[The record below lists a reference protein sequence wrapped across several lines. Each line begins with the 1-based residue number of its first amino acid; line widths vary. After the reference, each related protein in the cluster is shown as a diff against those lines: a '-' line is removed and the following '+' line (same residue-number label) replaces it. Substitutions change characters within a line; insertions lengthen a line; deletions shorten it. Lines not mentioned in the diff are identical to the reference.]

1 MAQEPNQTV
10 AGLDATWRTIANL
23 CAGLDEAGF
32 LTPTDLPGW
41 TVKDVLSHIL
51 GTERSL
57 RGETPPDLDAV
68 GDHVRNDLGAFNERW
83 VDSLRRLS
91 GAEVL
96 IQFREVTEAQ
106 AADRYRLTAEELAA
120 LGPTVFGEM
129 SLEQWLNVR
138 LFDSF
143 SHEQDIRR
151 ALHRPGNL
159 DGEPARRA
167 VLRGVSVL
175 PRAVGKAARGMPDGV
190 RFEAVVDGAV
200 GGRWVVAVSG
210 GRGAL
215 EDAPLEGGFAAGL
228 RADADAFL
236 RLVWGRVTPEVAEH
250 DGGLTV
256 SGDGDL
262 ARRVAAGLNI
272 TP

>member
-1 MAQEPNQTV
+1 MAGEPNHTV
-10 AGLDATWRTIANL
+10 ASLDQTWRTIAEL
-23 CAGLDEAGF
+23 CVGLDEAGF

-57 RGETPPDLDAV
+57 RGEMPPDIEAR
-68 GDHVRNDLGAFNERW
+68 GEHVRNDLGAFNERW
-83 VDSLRRLS
+83 VDSLRS
-91 GAEVL
+91 STGAEVL
-96 IQFREVTEAQ
+96 AQFREVTAAQ

-120 LGPTVFGEM
+120 PGPTVFGEM
-129 SLEQWLNVR
+129 ALEQWLNVR

-151 ALHRPGNL
+151 ALGRPGNM
-159 DGEPARRA
+159 DGEAARRA

-175 PRAVGKAARGMPDGV
+175 PRAVGKAAREMPDGV
-190 RFEAVVDGAV
+190 RVETVVDGVV
-200 GGRWVVAVSG
+200 GGRWVVVVTG

-215 EDAPLEGGFAAGL
+215 EDAPLDGGFDAGL
-228 RADADAFL
+228 RADADSFL
-236 RLVWGRVTPEVAEH
+236 RLVWGRVTPEAAEH
-250 DGGLTV
+250 DGGLV
-256 SGDGDL
+256 LSGDAGL

>member
-1 MAQEPNQTV
+1 MADGPNQTV
-10 AGLDATWRTIANL
+10 AGLDETWRTIANL

-96 IQFREVTEAQ
+96 AQFREVTEAQ

-129 SLEQWLNVR
+129 SLEQWLDVR

-151 ALHRPGNL
+151 ALHRAGNL

-190 RFEAVVDGAV
+190 RFETLVDGAV
-200 GGRWVVAVSG
+200 GGRWVVVVSG

-215 EDAPLEGGFAAGL
+215 EDAPLKGGCDAGL

-236 RLVWGRVTPEVAEH
+236 RLVWGRVTAERAEH

>member
-1 MAQEPNQTV
+1 MGGEPNQTV
-10 AGLDATWRTIANL
+10 AGLDETWQTIAGL

-32 LTPTDLPGW
+32 LTATELPGW

-57 RGETPPDLDAV
+57 RGEMPPDLATV
-68 GDHVRNDLGAFNERW
+68 GEHVRNDLGAFNERW

-96 IQFREVTEAQ
+96 AQFREVTEAQ

-129 SLEQWLNVR
+129 SLEDWLNVR

-167 VLRGVSVL
+167 VRRGVSVL
-175 PRAVGKAARGMPDGV
+175 PRAVGKAARGMADGV
-190 RFEAVVDGAV
+190 RFEAAVDAPV
-200 GGRWVVAVSG
+200 GGRWVVVVSG

-215 EDAPLEGGFAAGL
+215 EDAPLGGGFDAGL

-236 RLVWGRVTPEVAEH
+236 RLVWGRVTPERAER

>member
-1 MAQEPNQTV
+1 MADQPNQTV
-10 AGLDATWRTIANL
+10 ACLDQTWRTIAGL
-23 CAGLDEAGF
+23 CADLDEAGF
-32 LTPTDLPGW
+32 MTPTELPGW
-41 TVKDVLSHIL
+41 TIKDVLSHIL

-57 RGETPPDLDAV
+57 RGEMPPDIDAA

-83 VDSLRRLS
+83 VESLRAHS

-96 IQFREVTEAQ
+96 AQFREVTEAQ
-106 AADRYRLTAEELAA
+106 AADRYRLTAEELAEP
-120 LGPTVFGEM
+120 GPTVFGEM
-129 SLEQWLNVR
+129 PLEQWLDVR

-151 ALHRPGNL
+151 TLHRPGSME
-159 DGEPARRA
+159 GEPARRA

-175 PRAVGKAARGMPDGV
+175 PRAVGKAARGMPDGI
-190 RFEAVVDGAV
+190 RFEAVVDGVV
-200 GGRWVVAVSG
+200 GGRWVVTVSD

-215 EDAPLEGGFAAGL
+215 EEEPPEGGVSAGL

-236 RLVWGRVTPEVAEH
+236 RLVWGRVTPEGAERG
-250 DGGLTV
+250 GGLTL
-256 SGDGDL
+256 SGDTGL
-262 ARRVAAGLNI
+262 ARRVALGLNI

>member
-1 MAQEPNQTV
+1 MADEPNQTV
-10 AGLDATWRTIANL
+10 ANLDATWRTIAEL
-23 CAGLDEAGF
+23 CAGLDEPGF
-32 LTPTDLPGW
+32 LTATDLPGW

-57 RGETPPDLDAV
+57 RGEMPPDIEAV

-83 VDSLRRLS
+83 VDSLRRSS

-96 IQFREVTEAQ
+96 AQFHEVTEAQ
-106 AADRYRLTAEELAA
+106 AADRYRLTADELAA
-120 LGPTVFGEM
+120 PGPTVFGEM
-129 SLEQWLNVR
+129 PLEQWLNVR

-167 VLRGVSVL
+167 VMRGVSIL
-175 PRAVGKAARGMPDGV
+175 PRAVGKAARGMADGV
-190 RFEAVVDGAV
+190 RVETVVDGAV
-200 GGRWVVAVSG
+200 GGRWVVAVTG

-215 EDAPLEGGFAAGL
+215 EDEPAEGDVSAGL
-228 RADADAFL
+228 RADADVFL
-236 RLVWGRVTPEVAEH
+236 RLVWGRVTPERAEH
-250 DGGLTV
+250 AGGLSV
-256 SGDGDL
+256 SGDRDL

>member
-1 MAQEPNQTV
+1 MVAEPNQTV
-10 AGLDATWRTIANL
+10 ACLDQTWRTIAGL
-23 CAGLDEAGF
+23 CAGLAEEGF

-68 GDHVRNDLGAFNERW
+68 GEHVRNDLGAFNERW
-83 VDSLRRLS
+83 VDSLRRVS

-96 IQFREVTEAQ
+96 TQFREVTEAQ
-106 AADRYRLTAEELAA
+106 AAARYRLTAEELAEP
-120 LGPTVFGEM
+120 GPTVFGEM
-129 SLEQWLNVR
+129 PLEQWLNVR

-167 VLRGVSVL
+167 VDRKSV
-175 PRAVGKAARGMPDGV
+175 V
-190 RFEAVVDGAV
+190 
-200 GGRWVVAVSG
+200 
-210 GRGAL
+210 
-215 EDAPLEGGFAAGL
+215 
-228 RADADAFL
+228 
-236 RLVWGRVTPEVAEH
+236 
-250 DGGLTV
+250 
-256 SGDGDL
+256 
-262 ARRVAAGLNI
+262 
-272 TP
+272 

>member
-1 MAQEPNQTV
+1 MTGGPNQTV
-10 AGLDATWRTIANL
+10 ASLDATWRTIASL
-23 CAGLDEAGF
+23 CEGLDEAGF
-32 LTPTDLPGW
+32 LTPTELPGW
-41 TVKDVLSHIL
+41 TVKDILSHIL

-57 RGETPPDLDAV
+57 RGETPPDIDAR

-83 VDSLRRLS
+83 VESLRRCS

-96 IQFREVTEAQ
+96 ARFREVTEAQ
-106 AADRYRLTAEELAA
+106 AADRYRLTPQELAA
-120 LGPTVFGEM
+120 VGPTVFGEM
-129 SLEQWLNVR
+129 PLEQWLNVR

-151 ALHRPGNL
+151 TLHRPGNL

-167 VLRGVSVL
+167 VLRGASIL
-175 PRAVGKAARGMPDGV
+175 PRAAGKAARGMPNGV
-190 RFEAVVDGAV
+190 RVETVVDGTA
-200 GGRWVVAVSG
+200 GGRWVVVVTG

-215 EDAPLEGGFAAGL
+215 EDGPSEAGVDAGL
-228 RADADAFL
+228 RADAGVFL
-236 RLVWGRVTPEVAEH
+236 RLVWGRVSPEIAEH
-250 DGGLTV
+250 DGGLAV
-256 SGDGDL
+256 SGDRDL

>member
-1 MAQEPNQTV
+1 MTEQPNQTV
-10 AGLDATWRTIANL
+10 ACLDETWRTIAGL
-23 CAGLDEAGF
+23 CANLDEPGF

-41 TVKDVLSHIL
+41 TVKDILSHIL

-57 RGETPPDLDAV
+57 RGETPPDIEAV

-83 VDSLRRLS
+83 VESLRRHS

-96 IQFREVTEAQ
+96 AQFREVTEAQ
-106 AADRYRLTAEELAA
+106 AADRYRLTAEELADPV
-120 LGPTVFGEM
+120 PTVFGEM
-129 SLEQWLNVR
+129 PLEQWLNVR

-159 DGEPARRA
+159 EGEAARRA

-175 PRAVGKAARGMPDGV
+175 PRAVGKAARGMADGV
-190 RFEAVVDGAV
+190 RFETVVDGAA
-200 GGRWVVAVSG
+200 GGRWVTVVTG
-210 GRGAL
+210 GRGAP
-215 EDAPLEGGFAAGL
+215 EEEEPLAGDCDAGL
-228 RADADAFL
+228 RADADTFL
-236 RLVWGRVTPEVAEH
+236 RLVWGRVTPEVAEQ
-250 DGGLTV
+250 GGLTV
-256 SGDGDL
+256 AGDAAL

>member
-1 MAQEPNQTV
+1 MTAEPNQTV
-10 AGLDATWRTIANL
+10 AALDDTWRTIAGL
-23 CAGLDEAGF
+23 CADLDEAGF

-41 TVKDVLSHIL
+41 TIKDVLSHIL

-68 GDHVRNDLGAFNERW
+68 GDHVRNELGAFNERW

-91 GAEVL
+91 GADVL
-96 IQFREVTEAQ
+96 AQYREVTEAQ
-106 AADRYRLTAEELAA
+106 AADRRRLTVEELAA
-120 LGPTVFGEM
+120 LGPTVFGDM

-159 DGEPARRA
+159 EGEAARQA

-190 RFEAVVDGAV
+190 RFETVVDGAV
-200 GGRWVVAVSG
+200 GGTWVVVVTE

-215 EDAPLEGGFAAGL
+215 EDAPRAECVDAGL

-236 RLVWGRVTPEVAEH
+236 RLVWGRVSPEVAEH
-250 DGGLTV
+250 DGRLAL
-256 SGDGDL
+256 SGDAAL

>member
-1 MAQEPNQTV
+1 MADEPNQTV
-10 AGLDATWRTIANL
+10 ASLDQTWRTIADL
-23 CAGLDEAGF
+23 CADLDEEGF

-57 RGETPPDLDAV
+57 RGETPPESDAV
-68 GDHVRNDLGAFNERW
+68 GDHVRNDLGAFNEDC
-83 VDSLRRLS
+83 VESLRGDS

-96 IQFREVTEAQ
+96 ARFREVTEAQ

-120 LGPTVFGEM
+120 PGPTVFGEM
-129 SLEQWLNVR
+129 SLEAWLNVR

-151 ALHRPGNL
+151 ALHRPGNM
-159 DGEPARRA
+159 DGEAARRA
-167 VLRGVSVL
+167 LRRGYSVL

-190 RFEAVVDGAV
+190 RVETVVDGAG
-200 GGRWVVAVSG
+200 GGRFVVAVSG

-215 EDAPLEGGFAAGL
+215 EEQPPEGGIGAGL

-236 RLVWGRVTPEVAEH
+236 RLVWGRVTPEGAEH
-250 DGGLTV
+250 EGGLTL
-256 SGDGDL
+256 SGDVDL

>member
-1 MAQEPNQTV
+1 MAAEPNQTV
-10 AGLDATWRTIANL
+10 ASLDQTWRTIAEL
-23 CAGLDEAGF
+23 CAGLDEAGY

-57 RGETPPDLDAV
+57 RGEMPPDIDAR
-68 GDHVRNDLGAFNERW
+68 GDHVRNELGAFNERW
-83 VDSLRRLS
+83 VDSLRSRS

-96 IQFREVTEAQ
+96 TQYREVTEAQ
-106 AADRYRLTAEELAA
+106 AAARYRLTPDELAA
-120 LGPTVFGEM
+120 PGPTIFGEM
-129 SLEQWLNVR
+129 ALEQWLNVR

-151 ALHRPGNL
+151 ALNRPGNM
-159 DGEPARRA
+159 DGEAARRA
-167 VLRGVSVL
+167 VLRGVSIL
-175 PRAVGKAARGMPDGV
+175 PRAVGKAARDMPDGV
-190 RFEAVVDGAV
+190 RVETVVDGAL
-200 GGRWVVAVSG
+200 GGRWVVVVTG

-215 EDAPLEGGFAAGL
+215 DDAPLEAGVDAGL
-228 RADADAFL
+228 RADADTFL

-250 DGGLTV
+250 DGGLML
-256 SGDGDL
+256 SGDPGL